1 VDRTKRTVAA
11 TLVVGAV
18 SAAFAASAVGSVTGS
33 GATFPRVAYE
43 NWCRDSGLCSYTGK
57 GSTGGITDLS
67 NGVVDFAGSDALLTP
82 AQIGAVTG
90 KGGGV
95 YYFPTLLGAITVPTN
110 VSGVAGRL
118 KLDGKVVAGIFA
130 GDIKSWND
138 PAIVKTNPGVSLPG
152 ASITVCVRADGSGT
166 SFNFSRY
173 LTKVSASFKAK
184 VNFGQT
190 PPWTASTIIRQPG
203 NSGVANCVKSNSN
216 SIGYV
221 DLADALNAGLSGK
234 ISAIGRQQVVKV
246 KKKLVRKTVYL
257 LPSAATVSAA
267 GKIPA
272 SKIKADL
279 TNDFSASPIPNAY
292 PITTTTWVLTYAN
305 YGQAGK
311 GGALGDVKRFLTYA
325 YSAPAQS
332 KLPSLGFA
340 PLPAGV
346 VTAAKAQL
354 GKVK

>member
-1 VDRTKRTVAA
+1 MDRTKRTFAA
-11 TLVVGAV
+11 TFVVGAA
-18 SAAFAASAVGSVTGS
+18 SAAFAASALGAVTGS

-43 NWCRDSGLCSYTGK
+43 NFCRDSGLCSYTAK

-82 AQIGAVTG
+82 AQVGAVTSR
-90 KGGGV
+90 GGGV

-110 VSGVAGRL
+110 ISGVAGRL
-118 KLDGKVVAGIFA
+118 KLDGKVVAGIFD
-130 GDIKSWND
+130 GEITTWNN

-152 ASITVCVRADGSGT
+152 APITVCVRADGSGT

-190 PPWTASTIIRQPG
+190 PPWTAPTIIRQPG
-203 NSGVANCVKSNSN
+203 NAGVANCVKSNTN

-221 DLADALNAGLSGK
+221 DLADAINAALNGK
-234 ISAIGRQQVVKV
+234 VSAIGRQQVVKV

-257 LPSAATVSAA
+257 LPSASTISAA

-272 SKIKADL
+272 SKIKPDL
-279 TNDFSASPIPNAY
+279 TIDFSASPIPGAY

-311 GGALGDVKRFLTYA
+311 GGAVGDVKNFLNYV
-325 YSAPAQS
+325 YSAPAQA

-340 PLPAGV
+340 ALPAGV
-346 VTAAKAQL
+346 ITAAKAQL
-354 GKVK
+354 KKVS